1 MNRQRGMSSLALV
14 LLLLLLGSLML
25 NGLNQQLTSHIWR
38 VNHERKMLR
47 RLAESHSA
55 MEWARIQLWTPQPA
69 LQCLGQVERQWR
81 ACLRIFA
88 DETALLIVAYEEAQ
102 LWRLGQV
109 SQQHVIFSPH
119 GWSDF
124 CPLKEPAQCLLP

>member
-1 MNRQRGMSSLALV
+1 MNRQRGMSSLAMV

-38 VNHERKMLR
+38 VSRESKALR
-47 RLAESHSA
+47 QLAEIHSA
-55 MEWARIQLWTPQPA
+55 MEWARTQQWESQPA
-69 LQCLGQVERQWR
+69 LQCLAPDGQRWR

-88 DETALLIVAYEEAQ
+88 DNAALLVVASEDAQ
-102 LWRLGQV
+102 LWRLGEV
-109 SQQHVIFSPH
+109 HQQRVTFSPR

-124 CPLKEPAQCLLP
+124 CPRKESEQCLLP